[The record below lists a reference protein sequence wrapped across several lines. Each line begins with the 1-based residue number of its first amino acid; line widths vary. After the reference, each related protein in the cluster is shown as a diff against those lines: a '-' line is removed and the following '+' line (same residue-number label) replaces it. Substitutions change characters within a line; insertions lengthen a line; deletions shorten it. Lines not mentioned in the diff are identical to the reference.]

1 MLSMS
6 CHRRLPKPKA
16 EVARWRQ
23 RVARTIPHEKRV
35 TEVLAN
41 IKDLYITLQ
50 GDSVEVLRL
59 YEGFLPLSALP
70 KYAKRTPITITL
82 ELVVG
87 YT

>member
-1 MLSMS
+1 
-6 CHRRLPKPKA
+6 
-16 EVARWRQ
+16 
-23 RVARTIPHEKRV
+23 
-35 TEVLAN
+35 
-41 IKDLYITLQ
+41 
-50 GDSVEVLRL
+50 VEVLRL